1 MDPEQENSNG
11 GAGRL
16 HGRTRK
22 EGGHA
27 SKCLQEG
34 KPQEEALLL
43 EKVLMEISMLKIQN
57 QRLATHQEESLRW
70 HMQVR
75 FEGDVKSSI
84 LICVFTIQPSC
95 MTPFAASLCC
105 VVCEQHH
112 QDLKRLM
119 ELLQEL
125 LPQKQ
130 MGEGRLYELP
140 LNPPTTQKIR

>member
-70 HMQVR
+70 HMQVQ
-75 FEGDVKSSI
+75 FEGDVKFSV
-84 LICVFTIQPSC
+84 LTLCVHHPTIVHDPLPC
-95 MTPFAASLCC
+95 VLVLCC
-105 VVCEQHH
+105 V
-112 QDLKRLM
+112 
-119 ELLQEL
+119 
-125 LPQKQ
+125 
-130 MGEGRLYELP
+130 
-140 LNPPTTQKIR
+140 